1 MQDAVYDE
9 SNQEDLTEHCTE
21 GSINSVASD
30 SLSNTPDT
38 TSYGNLTSGHEA
50 ALFLLKADTSL

>member
-1 MQDAVYDE
+1 M
-9 SNQEDLTEHCTE
+9 TEV
-21 GSINSVASD
+21 SINCVASD
-30 SLSNTPDT
+30 SISDTPDT